1 MLMHHVKIIRF
12 TDVGNHEMMG
22 FNTIS
27 ARSIKELRAMSGLS
41 LTSRPAPRATPGL
54 AVRGGRLVERLGTGW
69 FAWLIETVRV
79 METRRDL
86 AEMDTRMLRDIGISQ
101 GEALR
106 EAARAPWDISQPR
119 L

>member
-1 MLMHHVKIIRF
+1 
-12 TDVGNHEMMG
+12 MG
-22 FNTIS
+22 CNTIA

-41 LTSRPAPRATPGL
+41 LTPCPAPRATSGL
-54 AVRGGRLVERLGTGW
+54 TVRGGRLVERRGTGW
-69 FAWLIETVRV
+69 FAWLIETLRV

-86 AEMDTRMLRDIGISQ
+86 AEMDTRMLRDIGISH